1 MLRER
6 VRKGLTAGI
15 IAAAATAGA
24 VTGFGIRPGEP
35 AEPFTNA
42 GRLVL
47 GIAATENGTRQLGAF
62 AFGVLLHVGAA
73 LVWGVAF
80 ALLAAGLRGVRL
92 LVAALLFAGAVYAAR
107 ERVPELLRLGYGGR
121 AFPPQLVVL
130 HVVLALGLAA
140 GIRLARLPGERTGA
154 TPRQREL
161 EYLQRDPP
169 EGGIE
174 Q

>member
-6 VRKGLTAGI
+6 VRRGLSAGI

-24 VTGFGIRPGEP
+24 VAGFGVRRGAP

-42 GRLVL
+42 GRLFL
-47 GIAATENGTRQLGAF
+47 GIAATEDGTRQLGAF
-62 AFGVLLHVGAA
+62 AVGVLLHVGSA
-73 LVWGVAF
+73 LAWSVAF
-80 ALLAAGLRGVRL
+80 ALLAARLRGARL
-92 LVAALLFAGAVYAAR
+92 LVAALLFAGAVYVLR
-107 ERVPELLRLGYGGR
+107 ERLPELLRVGHGGR

-130 HVVLALGLAA
+130 HVVLGLALAA
-140 GIRLARLPGERTGA
+140 GIRLAPQQGERTGA

-174 Q
+174 E

>member
-6 VRKGLTAGI
+6 VWGGLSAGI

-24 VTGFGIRPGEP
+24 VAGFGIRRGAP

-42 GRLVL
+42 GRLFL
-47 GIAATENGTRQLGAF
+47 GIAATEDGTRQLGALTV
-62 AFGVLLHVGAA
+62 GVLLHVGAA

-92 LVAALLFAGAVYAAR
+92 LVAALVFAGAVYAVR
-107 ERVPELLRLGYGGR
+107 ERVPELLRVGYGGR

-130 HVVLALGLAA
+130 HVVLGLGLAA
-140 GIRLARLPGERTGA
+140 GIRLAQQHGERTGA